1 MRPPA
6 AAATVDLTSPTAAR
20 VYVTVPVVALLA
32 AVIAVA
38 AASLVQ
44 DNLRTV
50 SLLALWALGGET
62 LLAGTSELGARLTPL
77 MPFLNARNF
86 VGLAAPEIPWNGAV
100 SGIYFLTVAVAL
112 VTIALVHQT
121 RTDVPST

>member
-62 LLAGTSELGARLTPL
+62 LLAGTSELGARL

-100 SGIYFLTVAVAL
+100 SGVYFLTVAVAL